1 MILYYFCTKI
11 CREAKR
17 LIMKNHSFLKY
28 CTCILLTLFAVS
40 CSTGNKEQKIVTVTI
55 QPQKYFAE
63 KIAGDR
69 FAINCI
75 VPPGSNPEAYDP
87 SPSHLVHLGKSVAYF
102 KIGHIGFELAWM
114 DKLEQN
120 NPQMKIFDNS
130 TGINILTGTHEH
142 NESEVENDNHH
153 HHFDADPHTW
163 SSPKNVRIIA
173 KNMYDAFV
181 SLDPAGEK
189 IYRKNYE
196 ELLAEVNQVDSIM
209 TRKLAPVKG
218 TMFAIYHPS
227 LSYLAKDYNLHQL
240 SLEYNGKEPSAFY
253 LKKAIDVAREK
264 HVKVIFIQQEFDA
277 KQAESFAQE
286 IDGKVV
292 SINPLSY
299 NWKEELL
306 RITDA
311 IAGE

>member
-1 MILYYFCTKI
+1 MILYYFCTKM
-11 CREAKR
+11 CREAKGF
-17 LIMKNHSFLKY
+17 IMKKHPFLTY
-28 CTCILLTLFAVS
+28 CACILLALIAVS

-69 FAINCI
+69 FDINCI

-87 SPSHLVHLGKSVAYF
+87 SPSHLVHLGKSIAYF

-120 NPQMKIFDNS
+120 NPHMKIFDNS
-130 TGINILTGTHEH
+130 EGINILSGTHEH
-142 NESEVENDNHH
+142 SEGDEHH
-153 HHFDADPHTW
+153 HHYDADPHTW
-163 SSPKNVRIIA
+163 SSPKNARIIA

-181 SLDPAGEK
+181 SLDPSGEK
-189 IYRKNYE
+189 VYRRNYE
-196 ELLAEVNQVDSIM
+196 ALLAEINHVDSVM
-209 TRKLAPVKG
+209 TRKLTPASG

-227 LSYLAKDYNLHQL
+227 LSYLAKDYHLHQL
-240 SLEYNGKEPSAFY
+240 SLEYNGKEPSAYY
-253 LKKAIDVAREK
+253 LKKAIDVAKEN

-286 IDGKVV
+286 IGAKVV

-299 NWKEELL
+299 NWSEELL
-306 RITDA
+306 NITDA

>member
-1 MILYYFCTKI
+1 MILYYFCTKM
-11 CREAKR
+11 CREAKDF
-17 LIMKNHSFLKY
+17 IMKKHSFLKY
-28 CTCILLTLFAVS
+28 CTCILLTLIAVS

-69 FAINCI
+69 FDINCI

-87 SPSHLVHLGKSVAYF
+87 SPSHLVHLGKSIAYF

-120 NPQMKIFDNS
+120 NPHMKIFDNS
-130 TGINILTGTHEH
+130 EGINILSGTHEH
-142 NESEVENDNHH
+142 SDNDSDNHH

-163 SSPKNVRIIA
+163 SSPKNARIIA

-181 SLDPAGEK
+181 SLDPSGEK
-189 IYRKNYE
+189 VYRQNYE
-196 ELLAEVNQVDSIM
+196 ALLAEINQVDSVM
-209 TRKLAPVKG
+209 TRKLTPVSG

-253 LKKAIDVAREK
+253 LKKAIDVAKEN

-286 IDGKVV
+286 IDAKVV

-299 NWKEELL
+299 NWSEELL
-306 RITDA
+306 NITNA

>member
-1 MILYYFCTKI
+1 M
-11 CREAKR
+11 CREAKD
-17 LIMKNHSFLKY
+17 LIMNNHRILKY
-28 CTCILLTLFAVS
+28 CTVILLSFIAVA
-40 CSTGNKEQKIVTVTI
+40 CTTGNKGPKIVTVTI

-69 FAINCI
+69 FDINCI

-87 SPSHLVHLGKSVAYF
+87 SPSHLVHLGKSIAYF

-120 NPQMKIFDNS
+120 NPNMKIFDTS
-130 TGINILTGTHEH
+130 EGINILSGTHEH
-142 NESEVENDNHH
+142 SEGENSHH

-163 SSPKNVRIIA
+163 SSPKNARIIA
-173 KNMYDAFV
+173 ENMYKAFV
-181 SLDPAGEK
+181 SIDPDGEK
-189 IYRKNYE
+189 VFRKNYE
-196 ELLAEVNQVDSIM
+196 ELLDEINQVDSIM
-209 TRKLAPVKG
+209 TQRLAPVSD

-253 LKKAIDVAREK
+253 LKKAIDIAK
-264 HVKVIFIQQEFDA
+264 KNGVKVIFIQQEFDA
-277 KQAESFAQE
+277 KQAQTFAAE
-286 IDGKVV
+286 IGAQVV

-299 NWKEELL
+299 NWSEELL

-311 IAGE
+311 IAAE

>member
-1 MILYYFCTKI
+1 MILYYFCTKM
-11 CREAKR
+11 CREAKGF
-17 LIMKNHSFLKY
+17 IMKRHPFLTY
-28 CTCILLTLFAVS
+28 CACILLALIAVS

-63 KIAGDR
+63 KIAGNR
-69 FAINCI
+69 FDINCI

-87 SPSHLVHLGKSVAYF
+87 SPSHLVHLGKSIAYF

-120 NPQMKIFDNS
+120 NPHMKIFDNS
-130 TGINILTGTHEH
+130 EGINILSGTHEH
-142 NESEVENDNHH
+142 SEGDEHH
-153 HHFDADPHTW
+153 HHYDADPHTW
-163 SSPKNVRIIA
+163 SSPKNARIIA

-181 SLDPAGEK
+181 SLDPSGEK
-189 IYRKNYE
+189 IYRRNYE
-196 ELLAEVNQVDSIM
+196 ELLAEINHVDSVM
-209 TRKLAPVKG
+209 TRKLTPASG

-227 LSYLAKDYNLHQL
+227 LSYLAKDYHLHQL
-240 SLEYNGKEPSAFY
+240 SLEYNGKEPSAYY
-253 LKKAIDVAREK
+253 LKKAIDVAKEN

-286 IDGKVV
+286 IGAKVV

-299 NWKEELL
+299 NWSEELL
-306 RITDA
+306 NITDA

>member
-1 MILYYFCTKI
+1 MILYYFCTKM
-11 CREAKR
+11 CREAKGF
-17 LIMKNHSFLKY
+17 IMKRHPFLTY
-28 CTCILLTLFAVS
+28 CACILLALIAVS

-69 FAINCI
+69 FDINCI

-87 SPSHLVHLGKSVAYF
+87 SPSHLVHLGKSIAYF

-120 NPQMKIFDNS
+120 NPHMKIFDNS
-130 TGINILTGTHEH
+130 EGINILSGTHEH
-142 NESEVENDNHH
+142 SEGDEHH
-153 HHFDADPHTW
+153 HHYDADPHTW
-163 SSPKNVRIIA
+163 SSPKNARIIA

-181 SLDPAGEK
+181 SLDPSGEK
-189 IYRKNYE
+189 VYRRNYE
-196 ELLAEVNQVDSIM
+196 ELLAEINHVDSVM
-209 TRKLAPVKG
+209 TRKLTSASG

-227 LSYLAKDYNLHQL
+227 LSYLAKDYHLHQL
-240 SLEYNGKEPSAFY
+240 SLEYNGKEPSAYY
-253 LKKAIDVAREK
+253 LKKAIDVAKEN

-286 IDGKVV
+286 IGAKVV

-299 NWKEELL
+299 NWSEELL
-306 RITDA
+306 NITDA

>member
-1 MILYYFCTKI
+1 MILYYFCTKM
-11 CREAKR
+11 CREAKGF
-17 LIMKNHSFLKY
+17 IMKKHPFLTY
-28 CTCILLTLFAVS
+28 CACILLALIAVS

-63 KIAGDR
+63 KIAGDC
-69 FAINCI
+69 FDINCI

-87 SPSHLVHLGKSVAYF
+87 SPSHLVHLGKSIAYF

-120 NPQMKIFDNS
+120 NPHMKIFDNS
-130 TGINILTGTHEH
+130 EGINILSGTHEH
-142 NESEVENDNHH
+142 SEGDEHH
-153 HHFDADPHTW
+153 HHYDADPHTW
-163 SSPKNVRIIA
+163 SSPKNARIIA

-181 SLDPAGEK
+181 SLDPSGEK
-189 IYRKNYE
+189 VYRRNYE
-196 ELLAEVNQVDSIM
+196 ELLAEINHVDSVM
-209 TRKLAPVKG
+209 TRKLTPASG

-227 LSYLAKDYNLHQL
+227 LSYLAKDYHLHQL
-240 SLEYNGKEPSAFY
+240 SLEYNGKEPSAYY
-253 LKKAIDVAREK
+253 LKKAIDVAKEN

-286 IDGKVV
+286 IGAKVV

-299 NWKEELL
+299 NWSEELL
-306 RITDA
+306 NITDA

>member
-1 MILYYFCTKI
+1 
-11 CREAKR
+11 
-17 LIMKNHSFLKY
+17 MKNHSFLKY
-28 CTCILLTLFAVS
+28 CTSILLIFIAVA
-40 CSTGNKEQKIVTVTI
+40 CTTGNKEQKIVTVTI

-69 FAINCI
+69 FNINCI

-87 SPSHLVHLGKSVAYF
+87 SPSHLVHLGKSIAYF

-120 NPQMKIFDNS
+120 NPNMKIFDTS
-130 TGINILTGTHEH
+130 EGIDILSGTHEH
-142 NESEVENDNHH
+142 NDADVHH

-173 KNMYDAFV
+173 QNMYEAFV
-181 SLDPAGEK
+181 SIDPDGEK
-189 IYRKNYE
+189 VFRKNYE
-196 ELLAEVNQVDSIM
+196 ELLDEINQVDSIM
-209 TRKLAPVKG
+209 TERLSPVSG

-253 LKKAIDVAREK
+253 LKKAIDIARENN
-264 HVKVIFIQQEFDA
+264 VKVIFIQQEFDA
-277 KQAESFAQE
+277 KQAESFASE
-286 IDGKVV
+286 INAKVV
-292 SINPLSY
+292 PINPLSY
-299 NWKEELL
+299 IWSEELL
-306 RITDA
+306 HITDA
-311 IAGE
+311 IAGK

>member
-1 MILYYFCTKI
+1 MILYYFCTKM
-11 CREAKR
+11 CREAKGF
-17 LIMKNHSFLKY
+17 IMKKHPFLTY
-28 CTCILLTLFAVS
+28 CACILLALIAVS

-69 FAINCI
+69 FDINCI

-87 SPSHLVHLGKSVAYF
+87 SPSHLVHLGKSIAYF

-120 NPQMKIFDNS
+120 NPHMKIFDNS
-130 TGINILTGTHEH
+130 EGINILSGTHEH
-142 NESEVENDNHH
+142 SEGDEHH
-153 HHFDADPHTW
+153 HHYDADPHTW
-163 SSPKNVRIIA
+163 SSPKNARIIA

-181 SLDPAGEK
+181 SLDPSGEK
-189 IYRKNYE
+189 VYRRNYE
-196 ELLAEVNQVDSIM
+196 ELLAEINHVDSVM
-209 TRKLAPVKG
+209 TRKLTPASG

-227 LSYLAKDYNLHQL
+227 LSYLAKDYHLHQL

-253 LKKAIDVAREK
+253 LKKAIDVAKEN

-286 IDGKVV
+286 IGAKVV

-299 NWKEELL
+299 NWSEELL
-306 RITDA
+306 NITNA

>member
-1 MILYYFCTKI
+1 MILYYFCTKM
-11 CREAKR
+11 CREAKGF
-17 LIMKNHSFLKY
+17 IMKKHPFLTY
-28 CTCILLTLFAVS
+28 CACILLALIAVS

-69 FAINCI
+69 FDINCI

-87 SPSHLVHLGKSVAYF
+87 SPSHLVHLGKSIAYF

-120 NPQMKIFDNS
+120 NPHMKIFDNS
-130 TGINILTGTHEH
+130 EGINILSGTHEH
-142 NESEVENDNHH
+142 SEGDEHH
-153 HHFDADPHTW
+153 HHYDADPHTW
-163 SSPKNVRIIA
+163 SSPKNARIIA

-181 SLDPAGEK
+181 SLDPSGEK
-189 IYRKNYE
+189 VYRRNYE
-196 ELLAEVNQVDSIM
+196 ELLAEINHVDSVM
-209 TRKLAPVKG
+209 TRKLTPASG

-227 LSYLAKDYNLHQL
+227 LSYLAKDYHLHQL
-240 SLEYNGKEPSAFY
+240 SLEYNGKEPSAYY
-253 LKKAIDVAREK
+253 LKKAIDVAKEN

-286 IDGKVV
+286 IGAKVV
-292 SINPLSY
+292 SINPLTY
-299 NWKEELL
+299 NWSEELL
-306 RITDA
+306 NITNA

>member
-1 MILYYFCTKI
+1 MILYYFCTKM
-11 CREAKR
+11 CREAKGF
-17 LIMKNHSFLKY
+17 IMKKHPFLTY
-28 CTCILLTLFAVS
+28 CACILLALIAVS

-69 FAINCI
+69 FDINCI

-87 SPSHLVHLGKSVAYF
+87 SPSHLVHLGKSIAYF

-120 NPQMKIFDNS
+120 NPHMKIFDNS
-130 TGINILTGTHEH
+130 EGINILSGTHEH
-142 NESEVENDNHH
+142 SEGDEHH
-153 HHFDADPHTW
+153 HHYDADPHTW
-163 SSPKNVRIIA
+163 SSPKNARIIA

-181 SLDPAGEK
+181 SLDPSGEK
-189 IYRKNYE
+189 VYRRNYE
-196 ELLAEVNQVDSIM
+196 ELLAEINHVDSVM
-209 TRKLAPVKG
+209 TRKLTPASG

-227 LSYLAKDYNLHQL
+227 LSYLAKDYHLHQL
-240 SLEYNGKEPSAFY
+240 SLEYNGKEPSAYY
-253 LKKAIDVAREK
+253 LKKAIDVAK
-264 HVKVIFIQQEFDA
+264 GNHVKVIFIQQEFDA

-286 IDGKVV
+286 IGAKVV

-299 NWKEELL
+299 NWSEELL
-306 RITDA
+306 NITDA

>member
-1 MILYYFCTKI
+1 MILYYFCTKM
-11 CREAKR
+11 CREAKGF
-17 LIMKNHSFLKY
+17 IMKRHPFLTY
-28 CTCILLTLFAVS
+28 CACILLALIAVS

-69 FAINCI
+69 FDINCI

-87 SPSHLVHLGKSVAYF
+87 SPSHLVHLGKSIAYF

-120 NPQMKIFDNS
+120 NPHMKIFDNS
-130 TGINILTGTHEH
+130 EGINILSGTHEH
-142 NESEVENDNHH
+142 SEGDEHH
-153 HHFDADPHTW
+153 HHYDADPHTW
-163 SSPKNVRIIA
+163 SSPKNARIIA

-181 SLDPAGEK
+181 SLDPSGEK
-189 IYRKNYE
+189 IYRRNYE
-196 ELLAEVNQVDSIM
+196 ELLAEINHVDSVM
-209 TRKLAPVKG
+209 TRKLTPASG

-227 LSYLAKDYNLHQL
+227 LSYLAKDYHLHQL
-240 SLEYNGKEPSAFY
+240 SLEYNGKEPSAYY
-253 LKKAIDVAREK
+253 LKKAIDVAKEN

-286 IDGKVV
+286 IGAKVV

-299 NWKEELL
+299 NWSEELL
-306 RITDA
+306 NITDA